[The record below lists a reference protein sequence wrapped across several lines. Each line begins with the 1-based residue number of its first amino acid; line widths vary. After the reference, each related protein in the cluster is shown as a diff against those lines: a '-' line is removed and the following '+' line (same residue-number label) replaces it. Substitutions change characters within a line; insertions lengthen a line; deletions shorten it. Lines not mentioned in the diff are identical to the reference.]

1 MNKFR
6 SEFEARV
13 RPSHVPVTVS
23 IGATAQS

>member
-6 SEFEARV
+6 PEFEARV

-23 IGATAQS
+23 IGASAKG